1 MTRNTLYST
10 QLAKGTGMINETLAI
25 LNVYE
30 PGMTKEALCQYVIDS
45 NYLST
50 STETRAKDIINRV
63 FYYRFM
69 SVNPSVPL
77 WLRQIRRKGLMVSQ
91 MAQLFYIYCARE
103 NAVMYDFIATVLNPA
118 KESGQQRFTRQ
129 DFTDYMHG
137 IVERGEASW
146 SDFMQKKN
154 GGYLRSTLIDFGLLD
169 EANNILPFDIDDF
182 TVLYLMHE
190 LHFSGLSDMAIW
202 EHEDWKLFN
211 LNKYDVLSAIMNK
224 SLKGGYIAQTSG
236 DILSI
241 SWSFNSMEE
250 MIDATL

>member
-10 QLAKGTGMINETLAI
+10 QLAKGAGMINETLAI
-25 LNVYE
+25 LKVYT
-30 PGMTKEALCQYVIDS
+30 PGMTKEALCKFVIDS

-63 FYYRFM
+63 FYYRYM
-69 SVNPSVPL
+69 ASNPSVPA
-77 WLRQIRRKGLMVSQ
+77 WLKMIREKGLMVSQ
-91 MAQLFYIYCARE
+91 MSQLFYIYCARE
-103 NAVMYDFIATVLNPA
+103 NAVLYDFVIEVLNLA
-118 KESGQQRFTRQ
+118 KESGRSSLTRQ
-129 DFTDYMHG
+129 EFTDFMHG

-146 SDFMQKKN
+146 SEIMQKKG
-154 GGYLRSTLIDFGLLD
+154 GGYIRSTLIDYGLLD
-169 EANNILPFDIDDF
+169 ESNYIQPYDIEDF

-190 LHFSGLSDMAIW
+190 LHFAGLSDMAIW
-202 EHEDWKLFN
+202 DHEDWHLFN
-211 LNKYDVLSAIMNK
+211 MNKYDVLAKIMSL

-241 SWSFNSMEE
+241 SWTYKSMEE